1 MAIWNWIATEIP
13 LLLYKCL
20 KTLLSLLPYLVGGIM
35 VGELLKFTSWTKIIY
50 KWVSKAPVVSVIS
63 ASIIGI
69 ISPLCTYGT
78 IPVVIELYKSK
89 VRIAPLIAFLAASSL
104 MNPQL
109 FIMTAGGIGMEMA
122 LVRTLAVFVFS
133 FAVGMLSYIIP
144 ETFMVRKKINFYD
157 DGYERIA
164 NREKKLFIVK
174 QYFINCL
181 QNLKHIGVYLLI
193 GILAG
198 AIVELYIPKGLINAA
213 FALGHETTP
222 IIKVR
227 SILAGALLGIPL
239 SPCGGAAIPIVQ
251 GMIINGMGK
260 GTALAFFIVG
270 PATRPAPLVAMAA
283 LFTPLF
289 LVAYCLFL
297 IVSAVL
303 MGLVYV

>member
-1 MAIWNWIATEIP
+1 MLTWDWIVAGIP
-13 LLLYKCL
+13 VLLYNCL
-20 KTLLSLLPYLVGGIM
+20 ITLLDLLPYLVGGIM
-35 VGELLKFTSWTKIIY
+35 VGELLKFTSWTKLVY
-50 KWVSKAPVVSVIS
+50 KWVSKSPVVSVLS

-89 VRIAPLIAFLAASSL
+89 VHIAPLFAFLAASSL

-109 FIMTAGGIGMEMA
+109 FIMTAGGISLEMA

-133 FAVGMLSYIIP
+133 VAVGLLCYLIP
-144 ETFMVRKKINFYD
+144 EKIIIRKNIHFYD
-157 DGYERIA
+157 NGGENII
-164 NREKKLFIVK
+164 NRGKKLFIVR

-181 QNLKHIGVYLLI
+181 KNIRHIGVYLLI
-193 GILAG
+193 GIFLG
-198 AIVELYIPKGLINAA
+198 AIIELYIPKNLVAAA
-213 FALGHETTP
+213 FRAGR
-222 IIKVR
+222 VQ

-239 SPCGGAAIPIVQ
+239 SPCGGSAIPIVS
-251 GMIINGMGK
+251 GMIDNGMGK

-270 PATRPAPLVAMAA
+270 PATRPAPLIAMAT

-289 LVAYCLFL
+289 LAAYCLFL

-303 MGLVYV
+303 MGLGYV

>member
-1 MAIWNWIATEIP
+1 MPTFQLVASEIP
-13 LLLYKCL
+13 WLLYKCWT
-20 KTLLSLLPYLVGGIM
+20 TLISLLPYLVGGIM

-109 FIMTAGGIGMEMA
+109 FIMTAGGIGLEMA
-122 LVRTLAVFVFS
+122 IVRTLAVFVFS
-133 FAVGMLSYIIP
+133 FAVGMLSYLIP
-144 ETFMVRKKINFYD
+144 ENFMVRKSINFYD
-157 DGYERIA
+157 DGCDRII

-174 QYFINCL
+174 QYCVNCL
-181 QNLKHIGVYLLI
+181 KNIRHIGLYLLI
-193 GILAG
+193 GIFLG
-198 AIVELYIPKGLINAA
+198 VVVEMYVPKGLIYAA
-213 FALGHETTP
+213 FRAGR
-222 IIKVR
+222 IQ
-227 SILAGALLGIPL
+227 SILAGAVLGIPL
-239 SPCGGAAIPIVQ
+239 SPCGGAAIPLVNA
-251 GMIINGMGK
+251 MIINGMGK

-270 PATRPAPLVAMAA
+270 PATRPAPLIAMAT

-289 LVAYCLFL
+289 LAAYCLFL

-303 MGLVYV
+303 MGLVY

>member
-1 MAIWNWIATEIP
+1 
-13 LLLYKCL
+13 
-20 KTLLSLLPYLVGGIM
+20 M

-109 FIMTAGGIGMEMA
+109 FILTAGGIGLEMA
-122 LVRTLAVFVFS
+122 VVRTLAVFVFS
-133 FAVGMLSYIIP
+133 FVVGMLSYLIP
-144 ETFMVRKKINFYD
+144 ERLMVRKGVIPYD
-157 DGYERIA
+157 SGGEEII
-164 NREKKLFIVK
+164 NREKKLFIIK
-174 QYFINCL
+174 QYVINCL
-181 QNLKHIGVYLLI
+181 LNLKHIGVYLLI
-193 GILAG
+193 GIFLG
-198 AIVELYIPKGLINAA
+198 AVVEFYVPKNLIYAA
-213 FALGHETTP
+213 FRAGR
-222 IIKVR
+222 IQ

-239 SPCGGAAIPIVQ
+239 SPCGGAAIPLVSA
-251 GMIINGMGK
+251 MIINGMGK

-270 PATRPAPLVAMAA
+270 PATRPAPLAAMAT

-289 LVAYCLFL
+289 LAAYCLFL
-297 IVSAVL
+297 IFSAVL